1 MDSKV
6 PHLQNTLKDKFC
18 PLFLLQ
24 TNLGQQMFPG
34 QILSRTTKYNIMF
47 FNFEQFYRLYAE
59 I

>member
-24 TNLGQQMFPG
+24 TNLGQQNVSWTDSQPDYKIQHNVF
-34 QILSRTTKYNIMF
+34 
-47 FNFEQFYRLYAE
+47 
-59 I
+59 